1 MAGLPGQVDYAAA
14 NAFLDAW
21 CVRRAAEVT
30 YPVLSLAWSA
40 WRDTGMVARVRGG
53 SAVARASHPLLEQQL
68 RDGSDS
74 LFATMLEPTRHWMM
88 DEHRLLHGP
97 SLVPGT
103 GYLEIARAALAP
115 WATGSTLELRDVAF
129 LRPLALDHDAPR
141 EMRVAVELGEREA
154 QFVIA
159 GAVAP
164 GEDGSLWEEHVVGRA
179 VRTTAEP
186 PAPVDLVA
194 VAQRCVLALGVPGAD
209 PHLAFGPRWQNIRD
223 LRLGTNVA
231 LLTLTLPTAYAEDL
245 AVYQL
250 HPALMDMATAGAQRL
265 IPGYEA
271 SRDFFVPLSYG
282 RLTVHAPLCADIRS
296 VVTLRDGGAAEPDLA
311 AFDVVITDAAGTV
324 LVDIEEFLMTRVR
337 DGAQMTSSDA
347 RRRRRRSTLD
357 LDTVREPVAHTDEP
371 RWYAEAI
378 RPSEG
383 SEAFGLALQQAAD
396 HPHLLVSPFTL
407 RGLLE
412 RLTVG
417 AAPTAAR
424 PAALPKAPVVPAL
437 PLDTVEQALGAHEA
451 VRDAV
456 VMQRADR
463 TGSVRLVAYVHLHP
477 TARATVSEL
486 RRALKKSLPAHLV
499 PSVFLLVDIW
509 PQQPNGLVDR
519 DALPDPFGTADD
531 FVAPRTD
538 FERAIADVWRE
549 VLGIE
554 RIGIHDNFFDIG
566 GHSLLAVRVITKL
579 DKRIGIRL
587 NQANMVLQT
596 LEQLAAECAK
606 RATSAPAAAT

>member
-1 MAGLPGQVDYAAA
+1 
-14 NAFLDAW
+14 
-21 CVRRAAEVT
+21 
-30 YPVLSLAWSA
+30 
-40 WRDTGMVARVRGG
+40 
-53 SAVARASHPLLEQQL
+53 
-68 RDGSDS
+68 
-74 LFATMLEPTRHWMM
+74 
-88 DEHRLLHGP
+88 
-97 SLVPGT
+97 
-103 GYLEIARAALAP
+103 
-115 WATGSTLELRDVAF
+115 LRDVAF

-141 EMRVAVELGEREA
+141 EMRVAVEMGDRDA

-164 GEDGSLWEEHVVGRA
+164 GEDGSVWEEHVVGRA
-179 VRTTAEP
+179 QRTTAAA
-186 PAPVDLVA
+186 PATVDLAA
-194 VAQRCVLALGVPGAD
+194 VAQRCALVIGAPGAD

-223 LRLGTNVA
+223 MRLGSGEA
-231 LLTLTLPTAYAEDL
+231 LLTLTLPAAFTDDL

-265 IPGYEA
+265 IPGYDGA
-271 SRDFFVPLSYG
+271 RDFFVPLSYG

-337 DGAQMTSSDA
+337 DSAQMTASDT

-357 LDTVREPVAHTDEP
+357 LDTVRESAAPTDEP

-378 RPSEG
+378 RPQEG
-383 SEAFGLALQQAAD
+383 SHAFGLAVQLAAD
-396 HPHLLVSPFTL
+396 HPHLLVSPFPL
-407 RGLLE
+407 RGLLD
-412 RLTVG
+412 RLAVG
-417 AAPTAAR
+417 SAPAPTR
-424 PAALPKAPVVPAL
+424 PAALRTAPVTPAL
-437 PLDTVEQALGAHEA
+437 PLDTVEQALSAHEA
-451 VRDAV
+451 VHAAV

-486 RRALKKSLPAHLV
+486 RRALKKLLPAHLV

-509 PQQPNGLVDR
+509 PQQADGAVDR
-519 DALPDPFGTADD
+519 EALPDPFGTADD

-538 FERAIADVWRE
+538 FELAIAEVWRE